1 MQRVQGDGIFSRAL
15 VTPDRNNFAPRF
27 GASYRLSDHAVV
39 KGGYAIFYQAIDRLG
54 SSAALPLNPPQLI
67 DFRGYESRF
76 NEVPKLLL
84 RDPFPGGSDEF
95 NPQTIDLRSRSFAA
109 TAPWSQQYSFG
120 FQFRFDPAYLLDI
133 SYVGGDS
140 NRIRKLRPLN
150 QGILNTD
157 GTITQPFPDWARLSD
172 HMASDATQL
181 QRAASEPAAGDLLR
195 PGFQR
200 ELYLEQSAGGYAG
213 QSLGR
218 RFGQQTSGRRTLTI
232 WPPTTA
238 CWSSTRGIVS

>member
-1 MQRVQGDGIFSRAL
+1 M
-15 VTPDRNNFAPRF
+15 
-27 GASYRLSDHAVV
+27 
-39 KGGYAIFYQAIDRLG
+39 
-54 SSAALPLNPPQLI
+54 SSI
-67 DFRGYESRF
+67 RRRS
-76 NEVPKLLL
+76 
-84 RDPFPGGSDEF
+84 
-95 NPQTIDLRSRSFAA
+95 TWRSRSFAA

-172 HMASDATQL
+172 HMASDGNANYNAL
-181 QRAASEPAAGDLLR
+181 PSEPAAGDLLR
-195 PGFQR
+195 PGFNVNYTWSKALGDTQDN
-200 ELYLEQSAGGYAG
+200 LSGGASASNVRPQNAYDLAADY
-213 QSLGR
+213 
-218 RFGQQTSGRRTLTI
+218 
-232 WPPTTA
+232 A